1 MLFGIYPSNNMVLM
15 VDVQLMQCVVMV
27 DVEISAEI
35 QYAPS
40 QIFG

>member
-1 MLFGIYPSNNMVLM
+1 M
-15 VDVQLMQCVVMV
+15 VDVQLLQCVVMV

-40 QIFG
+40 HVLV